1 MSDNRRRPLMIG
13 TEEEYKECEASY
25 NAYMKELD
33 SYKQDP
39 VSWKQIMVNELEKN
53 PNRIDL
59 ITRLQSIQEG
69 KYAKGLLN
77 NALLHFLAM
86 QDYRAKESFR
96 EDIKNLFSKDSETKQ
111 KAKTSI
117 KSRFVKSLVDDT
129 GIIVPVNFN
138 LQPLEDIVEEV
149 SKQCVNIVPQENALV
164 PVESSVNTSFFKAR
178 EVFEEFLKEKGIDI
192 DALQEMTESPAT
204 TNHKGVR
211 KVLQTSKVFHE
222 VQTPKNDPN
231 KETSFEIGE

>member
-77 NALLHFLAM
+77 NALIL
-86 QDYRAKESFR
+86 
-96 EDIKNLFSKDSETKQ
+96 
-111 KAKTSI
+111 
-117 KSRFVKSLVDDT
+117 
-129 GIIVPVNFN
+129 
-138 LQPLEDIVEEV
+138 
-149 SKQCVNIVPQENALV
+149 
-164 PVESSVNTSFFKAR
+164 
-178 EVFEEFLKEKGIDI
+178 
-192 DALQEMTESPAT
+192 
-204 TNHKGVR
+204 
-211 KVLQTSKVFHE
+211 
-222 VQTPKNDPN
+222 
-231 KETSFEIGE
+231 